1 MFMTKFNYDISISAN
16 NETEAN
22 SKMQSLTALA
32 SKLSAK
38 ELEKMAHII
47 KNDPVKT
54 AIAKKYLC

>member
-1 MFMTKFNYDISISAN
+1 MTKFNYDITISAN
-16 NETEAN
+16 NELEAN
-22 SKMQSLTALA
+22 SKMQSITMLA